1 MKDGKIVQF
10 IGFRGE
16 EYNSAVKIWG
26 EPDFIHPVNDYRA
39 NVEIDWEN
47 DIIIFAGKEFPGVKR
62 LYRREYAD
70 MKKSKNP
77 VAKAVRTSQYKS
89 RVIPDKKKKIK
100 KGYRK
105 YNESYRL
112 QPNS

>member
-26 EPDFIHPVNDYRA
+26 KPDFIHPVNDYRS

-70 MKKSKNP
+70 MNLKG
-77 VAKAVRTSQYKS
+77 AKWLDQ
-89 RVIPDKKKKIK
+89 
-100 KGYRK
+100 
-105 YNESYRL
+105 
-112 QPNS
+112 